1 MQVVCD
7 RLVALNAAGIVEIHF
22 KQQASL
28 KKPDT
33 RPFQCGT
40 WALVKF
46 GLIDRSAKIPID

>member
-7 RLVALNAAGIVEIHF
+7 RLVALNAAGIVEIHI
-22 KQQASL
+22 KQQASI

-33 RPFQCGT
+33 RPIKCGT

-46 GLIDRSAKIPID
+46 GLIDRSAKIAID